1 MASVRPATAAD
12 LPALG
17 RALAAAFDDD
27 PFWEWL
33 TPDRTRYRRAAPAF
47 FERDAALRMAAP
59 GEVLV
64 DDQLRGAAIW
74 CAPAAWRSS
83 AADAA
88 RIAVPSLRL
97 FGTRTVHG
105 VKAMR
110 ALERAPTPHPHH
122 WYLSVLGTDPA
133 HQGHGVGS
141 ALIRAVTDRCDEQ
154 GLPAYLES
162 SKESNVPFYA
172 RHGFEVVEELPVAGG
187 PSMWPM
193 WREPR

>member
-1 MASVRPATAAD
+1 MATVRTATSAD

-17 RALAAAFDDD
+17 QALAAAFDDD
-27 PFWEWL
+27 PFWAWL
-33 TPDRTRYRRAAPAF
+33 TPDRARYRRAAPAF
-47 FERDAALRMAAP
+47 FTRDAALHLATP

-74 CAPAAWRSS
+74 CAPAAWRNSTGNALRM
-83 AADAA
+83 AA
-88 RIAVPSLRL
+88 PSFRL
-97 FGTRTVHG
+97 FGTRTIRG
-105 VKAMR
+105 LNALR
-110 ALERAPTPHPHH
+110 ALERAHPPHPHH

-133 HQGHGVGS
+133 HQGHGIGS

-154 GLPAYLES
+154 GIPAYLES
-162 SKESNVPFYA
+162 SKESNIAFYA
-172 RHGFEVVEELPVAGG
+172 RHGFEVTGELPLGDG

>member
-1 MASVRPATAAD
+1 MAVVRPATAAD
-12 LPALG
+12 LPGLG

-27 PFWEWL
+27 PFWTWL
-33 TPDRTRYRRAAPAF
+33 APDRARYRRAAPAF
-47 FERDAALRMAAP
+47 FERDAALRLAAP

-74 CAPAAWRSS
+74 CAPAAWRSTVG
-83 AADAA
+83 DAA
-88 RIAVPSLRL
+88 RLAVPSFRL
-97 FGTRTVHG
+97 FGVHTLRG
-105 VKAMR
+105 VTAVR
-110 ALERAPTPHPHH
+110 ALEGAHPPHPHH
-122 WYLSVLGTDPA
+122 WFLSVLGTDPD

-162 SKESNVPFYA
+162 SKESNLAFYA
-172 RHGFEVVEELPVAGG
+172 RHGFEVVRELTIPGG
-187 PSMWPM
+187 PSVWPM